1 MRQHRLLTSTVI
13 SEQVSALRDALV
25 AGETS
30 GPPQPFDFE
39 EFKARKRTEHQTK
52 FSPRSP

>member
-1 MRQHRLLTSTVI
+1 MRQHRPLTPTVI
-13 SEQVSALRDALV
+13 SEQVNALQDALV

-39 EFKARKRTEHQTK
+39 EFKARKRIEHQTRP
-52 FSPRSP
+52 SPRSP